1 MIEFCLPVFKSVSME
16 FNQTEILIVRLKWHR
31 EMFAFGKL
39 SIKRKSLTSF
49 FFSLSAKE
57 AQQTTNATHASYF
70 ILQIFFFYIHLRFIH
85 KRKPLTMEK
94 QPSEIL
100 YNELCR
106 EFRVLLAQ
114 RNQFFVF
121 EIETIRI
128 SFERQPSLQ
137 TKQRKRAYAHSW
149 ISPYIPWQLRLYCA
163 TCINGK
169 RFNEKS

>member
-16 FNQTEILIVRLKWHR
+16 FNQTEILTVRLKWHR

-49 FFSLSAKE
+49 FFLYLQKKHSR
-57 AQQTTNATHASYF
+57 QQMLHTHL
-70 ILQIFFFYIHLRFIH
+70 ILFCKFFFLYIHLRFIH